1 MTGTAEY
8 AAKTHS
14 ARGAPAPR
22 KNKGENRMKLI
33 EASSEYEYEKLFDAL
48 DDNESGRFET
58 VGKDGSGDFILH
70 TGVKNGQSG
79 AYYVITPEEFSEYL
93 EKARKNGLVGFL
105 KNRKLQSLVHDA
117 GLPAKGSIT
126 SFEYVTLR
134 VMGMRFTNEYEL
146 LMKNGKAELSQYAV
160 RYGSGDREDTRVLE
174 KRAECSE
181 SEALDL
187 LNGCGVLLW
196 NGFHGAHPRGVL
208 DGTMFR
214 LKAKVNGETTVT
226 ADGSQNFP
234 KHYHDLTDGFYKLL
248 YRE

>member
-1 MTGTAEY
+1 M
-8 AAKTHS
+8 
-14 ARGAPAPR
+14 
-22 KNKGENRMKLI
+22 
-33 EASSEYEYEKLFDAL
+33 
-48 DDNESGRFET
+48 
-58 VGKDGSGDFILH
+58 
-70 TGVKNGQSG
+70 
-79 AYYVITPEEFSEYL
+79 
-93 EKARKNGLVGFL
+93 

-117 GLPAKGSIT
+117 GLPAKGGIT

-208 DGTMFR
+208 DGTMFT

-234 KHYHDLTDGFYKLL
+234 KNYHDLTDGFYKLL